1 MPAWLVLG
9 DSRDFDVNAYVKP
22 QRDILWL
29 LKNPHVVPDIRVG
42 DQVYIWHSGD
52 DSADAAGII
61 ACGVITGP
69 PAVRRATD
77 FVTWLRSPRDATEP
91 TIMVRMD
98 DVRLNVRAGC
108 LPRSDIADDTILRQL
123 DRIEQTGKGICL
135 LTDAEEQRLG
145 QVWPARRVQ
154 DL

>member
-1 MPAWLVLG
+1 MPTWLLLG

-29 LKNPHVVPDIRVG
+29 VQDRRLVPDIRVG
-42 DQVYIWHSGD
+42 DKVYIWRSGD
-52 DSADAAGII
+52 DSPETAGIV
-61 ACGVITGP
+61 ACGVVTGP

-77 FVTWLRSPRDATEP
+77 FVTWLRTPPDPAEP
-91 TIMVRMD
+91 TIVVRMD

-108 LPRSDIADDTILRQL
+108 LPRSDIAEDAILREL
-123 DRIEQTGKGICL
+123 GRIEESGKGICL

>member
-1 MPAWLVLG
+1 MPTWLLLG

-22 QRDILWL
+22 PRDILWL
-29 LKNPHVVPDIRVG
+29 VQDRRLVPDIRVG
-42 DQVYIWHSGD
+42 DHVYVWRSGEN
-52 DSADAAGII
+52 SPDAVGIV
-61 ACGVITGP
+61 ACGVVTGP

-77 FVTWLRSPRDATEP
+77 FVTWLRTPPDATEP

-108 LPRSDIADDTILRQL
+108 LPRSDIAEDAILRDL
-123 DRIEQTGKGICL
+123 GRIEAAGKGICL

>member
-1 MPAWLVLG
+1 MPTWLLLG

-29 LKNPHVVPDIRVG
+29 VQDRRLVPDIRVG
-42 DQVYIWHSGD
+42 DHVYVWRSGE
-52 DSADAAGII
+52 DSPDAAGIV
-61 ACGVITGP
+61 ACGVVTGS

-77 FVTWLRSPRDATEP
+77 FVTWLRTPPDATEP

-108 LPRSDIADDTILRQL
+108 LPRSDIAEDAILRDL
-123 DRIEQTGKGICL
+123 GRIEAAGKGICL

>member
-1 MPAWLVLG
+1 MPTWLLLG

-29 LKNPHVVPDIRVG
+29 VQDRRLVPDIRAG
-42 DQVYIWHSGD
+42 DQVYVWRSGE
-52 DSADAAGII
+52 DSPDAAGIV
-61 ACGVITGP
+61 ACGVVTGA

-77 FVTWLRSPRDATEP
+77 FVTWLRTPPDATEP

-108 LPRSDIADDTILRQL
+108 LPRSDIAQDTILREL
-123 DRIEQTGKGICL
+123 GSIEQTGKGICL